1 MSRWQVSKQVQA
13 AKTVSVASA
22 FFSFPGRRV
31 VPMLVAAAL
40 ATVIVGPA
48 PIQADEKDDDRGVVR
63 VMTQNM
69 YEGTNFQEFTA
80 AQTLQ
85 QFFAAVTATY
95 QDILATQPAERAAAM
110 AREIAKKRPD
120 LVALHEASMLRIGPL
135 SAPGRA
141 PSATIVKM
149 DLLQS
154 LLNELEK
161 LGEHYFLVGTATGLD
176 IEAPS
181 TLGFDVRITE
191 QDAIIARRHIDMV
204 TIASE
209 VHHFSAVQTT
219 QTAVGPIP
227 TPVGWVSLDAIIR
240 GQPVRYVSVHLS
252 PGPSI
257 PIQLEQAKELVEI
270 AGATTLPL
278 VFGGDFNADNDPSN
292 EHYAVYQAVI
302 NGGLK
307 DAWKHHNPGFTCC
320 QDFNLLNTA
329 SKLSVRIDLVLYR
342 GDFDVEDI
350 VVVGDKRSDK
360 TRSGVWP
367 SDHAGVVATLQGPH
381 RRGEHLAHE

>member
-1 MSRWQVSKQVQA
+1 VA
-13 AKTVSVASA
+13 AVLLS
-22 FFSFPGRRV
+22 
-31 VPMLVAAAL
+31 AAL
-40 ATVIVGPA
+40 ATVIAGPTQ
-48 PIQADEKDDDRGVVR
+48 IQAYERDDDGGVVR

-80 AQTLQ
+80 AQTPQ
-85 QFFAAVTATY
+85 QFVAAVTTTY

-149 DLLQS
+149 DLLAS
-154 LLNELEK
+154 LLDELEK
-161 LGEHYFLVGTATGLD
+161 LGEHYFLVGIATGLD

-240 GQPVRYVSVHLS
+240 GQPVRFVSVHLS

-292 EHYAVYQAVI
+292 EHYVVYQALI

-307 DAWKHHNPGFTCC
+307 DAWKRHNPGFTCC
-320 QDFNLLNTA
+320 QDFNLLNPT
-329 SKLSVRIDLVLYR
+329 SKLSLRIDLVLYR
-342 GDFDVEDI
+342 GDFDVEEI
-350 VVVGDKRSDK
+350 AVFGDKRSGK
-360 TRSGVWP
+360 TPSGVWP
-367 SDHAGVVATLQGPH
+367 SDHAGVVATLQGPR
-381 RRGEHLAHE
+381 RRGEHLVQE